1 MAHIHDM
8 VNALVQDD
16 RVEAESAFKA
26 DMATKIGHALDQK
39 RIEVA
44 NSLVK
49 QHVPTVPD
57 DEDI

>member
-1 MAHIHDM
+1 M

-57 DEDI
+57 EEEV

>member
-26 DMATKIGHALDQK
+26 DMAT
-39 RIEVA
+39 
-44 NSLVK
+44 
-49 QHVPTVPD
+49 
-57 DEDI
+57 